1 MPVHVSEEFGSIFS
15 VSSDQVVADSSEIS
29 LESSILKAGKKLYIS
44 FSASPLLS
52 YVASSLPDWWTYAEI
67 TPLCQY
73 ISCSGE
79 IKTLY
84 STWETVWRMPGRGEG
99 LHPSSCRLCSHWYS
113 QGCGLPFLLHVWSLW
128 RWKTLWIE
136 LMASTFTEKVE
147 CMTAP
152 VSS

>member
-15 VSSDQVVADSSEIS
+15 VRSDQVVADSSEIS

-52 YVASSLPDWWTYAEI
+52 YVASSLPDWWTSAEI

-84 STWETVWRMPGRGEG
+84 ST
-99 LHPSSCRLCSHWYS
+99 
-113 QGCGLPFLLHVWSLW
+113 
-128 RWKTLWIE
+128 
-136 LMASTFTEKVE
+136 
-147 CMTAP
+147 
-152 VSS
+152 